1 MEKGRE
7 QGVLLLDHYDEL
19 ADALKKSF
27 RLAGFSGPVFVISGG
42 GFLPDDV
49 MSVYQWF
56 SRESD
61 AARPSASAGQSVSER
76 SYALTHAGWTPG
88 KARFFDQIECPEYW
102 EISGSAASGEV
113 KDLHHLR
120 GKIFYSEEQGHR
132 LVSDVDW
139 LGENG
144 MVAFTDHYDR
154 QGYIYSRTVFNR
166 SGKKFCRSWFDR
178 RGRERIVENFV
189 TGDIIVSGW
198 GEGEKIRLFKGIPA
212 MAAAMLREAGL
223 EGSTFFYN
231 SLSVPLFVT
240 EELKRPTDTEG
251 AGGGIGGRAG
261 RGGIGGRRGNI
272 LFWQEGPRDD
282 IPGNMRMILEGRSKT
297 DLILVQNRE
306 SYDRL
311 MELCTADGLLSPE
324 ASDPRRVPGAPEC
337 MLRPMGFAY
346 DLRRKN
352 RHSRNALI
360 CTNSDQIRDLD
371 TMVAE
376 FPDLTFHIAAVTEMS
391 SRLMAFGKYPNVRL
405 YPVARESKVRQ
416 LMDRCDIYLD
426 INHGGEILSSVK
438 EAFLSDQL
446 ILAFRNTMHRR
457 ALTGAENVF
466 QEKEA
471 LCAALRQ
478 VADHPEKLDE
488 RLELQR
494 RGAMA
499 ETAAA
504 YRALIR

>member
-7 QGVLLLDHYDEL
+7 QGVLLLDHYDEM
-19 ADALKKSF
+19 ADDLKKSF
-27 RLAGFSGPVFVISGG
+27 RLAGFSGPVFVISGS

-49 MSVYQWF
+49 TSVYQWF
-56 SRESD
+56 SREPD
-61 AARPSASAGQSVSER
+61 EARPSASSGPSVSER

-189 TGDIIVSGW
+189 TGDIVVSGW
-198 GEGEKIRLFKGIPA
+198 GEGEKTSLFKGLTA

-240 EELKRPTDTEG
+240 EALRRPAG
-251 AGGGIGGRAG
+251 AKATGGGS
-261 RGGIGGRRGNI
+261 GNV

-297 DLILVQNRE
+297 DRILVQNRE
-306 SYDRL
+306 SCDRL
-311 MELCTADGLLSPE
+311 VELCTADGLLDPG
-324 ASDPRRVPGAPEC
+324 ASDPRRVPGSPEC

-346 DLRRKN
+346 GFRRKN
-352 RHSRNALI
+352 RHSKNILI
-360 CTNSDQIRDLD
+360 CTNSDQIQDLD
-371 TMVAE
+371 TLVPE

-426 INHGGEILSSVK
+426 INRGSEILSSVK
-438 EAFLSDQL
+438 EAFLNDQL
-446 ILAFRNTMHRR
+446 ILAYRRTMHRR
-457 ALTGAENVF
+457 AFTGAENVF

-471 LCAALRQ
+471 LFAALRQ
-478 VADHPEKLDE
+478 VAGHPEKMDE

-504 YRALIR
+504 YQELMR

>member
-56 SRESD
+56 SREPD
-61 AARPSASAGQSVSER
+61 AARPSASTGPSASER

-102 EISGSAASGEV
+102 EISGSAVSGEV

-154 QGYIYSRTVFNR
+154 QGYIYSRTVFNK
-166 SGKKFCRSWFDR
+166 SGKKFCRSWFDHC
-178 RGRERIVENFV
+178 GRERIVENFV

-198 GEGEKIRLFKGIPA
+198 GEGEKTRLFKGLPA

-240 EELKRPTDTEG
+240 EDLKRPAGTDGTDS
-251 AGGGIGGRAG
+251 GIGGRAG
-261 RGGIGGRRGNI
+261 RGGVGGRRGNI

-297 DLILVQNRE
+297 DLIIVQNRE

-311 MELCTADGLLSPE
+311 VELCTADGLLSPE
-324 ASDPRRVPGAPEC
+324 ASDSHRIPGSPEC

-352 RHSRNALI
+352 RYSKNILI

-371 TMVAE
+371 TLVAE

-457 ALTGAENVF
+457 AFTGAENVF

-478 VADHPEKLDE
+478 VADHPEKMDE

>member
-56 SRESD
+56 SREPD
-61 AARPSASAGQSVSER
+61 AARPSASTGPSASER

-102 EISGSAASGEV
+102 EISGSSASGEV
-113 KDLHHLR
+113 KDLHRLR

-189 TGDIIVSGW
+189 TGDIIVSGC
-198 GEGEKIRLFKGIPA
+198 GEGEKTRLFKGLPA

-223 EGSTFFYN
+223 EGSAFFYN

-240 EELKRPTDTEG
+240 EDLKRPAGTDGTDS
-251 AGGGIGGRAG
+251 
-261 RGGIGGRRGNI
+261 GIGGRRGNI
-272 LFWQEGPRDD
+272 LFWQEDPRDD

-297 DLILVQNRE
+297 DLIIVQNRE

-311 MELCTADGLLSPE
+311 VELCTADGLLSPE
-324 ASDPRRVPGAPEC
+324 ASDSHRIPGSPEC

-352 RHSRNALI
+352 RYSKNILI

-371 TMVAE
+371 TLVAE

-391 SRLMAFGKYPNVRL
+391 SRLMALGKYPNVRL

-426 INHGGEILSSVK
+426 INYGSEILSSVK
-438 EAFLSDQL
+438 EAFLNDQL
-446 ILAFRNTMHRR
+446 ILAFRRTMHRK
-457 ALTGAENVF
+457 AFTGAENVF
-466 QEKEA
+466 QEKEG

-478 VADHPEKLDE
+478 VADYPEKMDE

-494 RGAMA
+494 RGAMT
-499 ETAAA
+499 ETAEA
-504 YRALIR
+504 YRELMR